1 MKLPPKQLEL
11 NLGDHYE
18 NKSSDLYTMEKEDLV
33 NHPSHYTK
41 GGIETLD
48 FIKAKLSHKEYVG
61 YLIGNILK
69 YVSRATLKGNLLQ
82 DLKKAQFYINDLVK
96 KVEEKH
102 GNQK

>member
-69 YVSRATLKGNLLQ
+69 YVSRATSKGNLLQ